1 MQVDGAKIR
10 HPTYH
15 KSGEYLVLD
24 SSGQIRNT
32 YGYTAGLLPSLD
44 GWELYQE
51 PVEMFDGFEAYRRC
65 FSSQMVRRK
74 SWASGDFIFCA
85 TGGVTRKKNGS
96 YYRLRECDATA
107 TDWMVVK

>member
-1 MQVDGAKIR
+1 
-10 HPTYH
+10 
-15 KSGEYLVLD
+15 VLD

-51 PVEMFDGFEAYRRC
+51 PVELFDGFEAYRRC
-65 FSSQMVRRK
+65 FAGENMRRK
-74 SWASGDFIFCA
+74 SWQSNIWIGLGPGDCIMW
-85 TGGVTRKKNGS
+85 KKLDLYGLS
-96 YYRLRECDATA
+96 KKDAEA